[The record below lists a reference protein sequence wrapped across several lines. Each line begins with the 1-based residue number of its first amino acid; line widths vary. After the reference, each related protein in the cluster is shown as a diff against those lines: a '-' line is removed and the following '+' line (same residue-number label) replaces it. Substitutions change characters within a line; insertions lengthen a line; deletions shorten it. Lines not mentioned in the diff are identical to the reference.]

1 MIECRPRFR
10 CDSRCWL
17 LGVLGF
23 SYFVAYPDD
32 LQTVVAPLQVALGLT
47 QSVANGVYALAAV
60 IVVCLT
66 WLRTHRPPR
75 PPASDASPNAPP
87 SP

>member
-1 MIECRPRFR
+1 MGECRRRFR
-10 CDSRCWL
+10 CDTRCW
-17 LGVLGF
+17 VLVVLVF
-23 SYFVAYPDD
+23 SYFVVYPDD

-47 QSVANGVYALAAV
+47 QSVANGAYALAAV

-75 PPASDASPNAPP
+75 PPASEASPVAPP